1 MSELDR
7 QWLKDKQELELE
19 LKNNSNTNKA
29 VKAFTKRSESPPRV
43 ISKYKKTT
51 MISGTPQAI
60 ADLDLRDL
68 AFEQQSNEIANSAI
82 IPDYGF
88 TPTKIK
94 SSVTQEMIDDYHAR
108 QNQPVVIAG
117 VTYKYHPVEF
127 DLEEFVPKPVMSKDY
142 EAYLGSESNTLIIEI
157 KQYETN
163 IEHQTYKKEVM
174 KTDYDLKMGE
184 LEYKKREAE
193 NFTKKT
199 EKTKKL
205 KYINEQQ
212 TKLTKDYESA
222 MKQIDKAIESDQK
235 NIRYNEES
243 LSRITVELERSVEN
257 IKYNED
263 EEYRVRSTNADKFQ
277 KAEYTLK
284 TLGADIERNAGE
296 SDEQYRERLIAQG
309 QIKSSPE
316 DEANNVNLENFG
328 IAKRNILQLISS
340 GSKAETVAKSLNN
353 VERFEFNK
361 KFPAIKKKFLET
373 YGFDNKN
380 INERDIVTFIKEFDN
395 TFVIGQPKVIA
406 EQKVPEANN
415 VLDIFEGNVL
425 EPQTS
430 IPVTIGTPISQKQN
444 PKNQLIKIAQDN
456 GLVVDTRST
465 ILTLLIDLKV
475 NHVDL
480 RESNP
485 QLYSLLRTD
494 QTSKFEEAYP
504 EKKVKGSGLSHH
516 RKPLHEG
523 IHTKEYPSLIRFGKI
538 HISPDKLYY
547 KNILAIKN
555 GLKRNYV
562 GIPEKKVS
570 DALASTLMKIVD
582 GGSIKKSDLHV
593 LSPNDKHIYD
603 KLMIMSG
610 LHKMH
615 DHTFDESSKEM
626 KARLRLIEGEI
637 SSGNDNIDLLKEAHQ
652 LLHSMARSG
661 IISNYSAANHYRHLQ
676 SFF

>member
-19 LKNNSNTNKA
+19 NLNNKNTLKA

-43 ISKYKKTT
+43 VSKYKRTT
-51 MISGTPQAI
+51 SISGTPQAI

-127 DLEEFVPKPVMSKDY
+127 DLEEFIPKPVISGDQEEQANAIYPRVLADIKQSLRNIKQLEEMKIKLRQNIDIEMGKLEVEKTSLLPKKGY
-142 EAYLGSESNTLIIEI
+142 NKVKIASITKSQNKLVEAYENESLAIERAIETESLKIKENEEIIARIEADI
-157 KQYETN
+157 KQS
-163 IEHQTYKKEVM
+163 I
-174 KTDYDLKMGE
+174 
-184 LEYKKREAE
+184 
-193 NFTKKT
+193 
-199 EKTKKL
+199 
-205 KYINEQQ
+205 INE
-212 TKLTKDYESA
+212 
-222 MKQIDKAIESDQK
+222 
-235 NIRYNEES
+235 
-243 LSRITVELERSVEN
+243 
-257 IKYNED
+257 KYNED
-263 EEYRVRSTNADKFQ
+263 EIYRVRTTNADKIQ

-284 TLGADIERNAGE
+284 TLGADVQRNAGE

-309 QIKSSPE
+309 QIKTNPE

-328 IAKRNILQLISS
+328 IAKRNILQLISD

-353 VERFEFNK
+353 VERFELNK

-380 INERDIVTFIKEFDN
+380 INERDIITFIKEFDQAIIVKTLN
-395 TFVIGQPKVIA
+395 A
-406 EQKVPEANN
+406 EPLEIN
-415 VLDIFEGNVL
+415 EGAQAV
-425 EPQTS
+425 
-430 IPVTIGTPISQKQN
+430 IGTPLIEKKKVKQE
-444 PKNQLIKIAQDN
+444 LLRIAQEN
-456 GLVVDTRST
+456 GIDISTRT
-465 ILTLLIDLKV
+465 TTADLLIGLKEV
-475 NHVDL
+475 GIDL

-485 QLYSLLRTD
+485 QLYSMIRAD
-494 QTSKFEEAYP
+494 QVKKFEEAYP
-504 EKKVKGSGLSHH
+504 EKKLQGKGLSH
-516 RKPLHEG
+516 G

-538 HISPDKLYY
+538 HVSPDKLYY

-570 DALASTLMKIVD
+570 DALASTIMKVID
-582 GGSIKKSDLHV
+582 GGSIKKGDLHV

-603 KLMIMSG
+603 KLMMMSG
-610 LHKMH
+610 LHKTH

-637 SSGNDNIDLLKEAHQ
+637 ASGNDNIDLLKEAHG
-652 LLHSMARSG
+652 LLHGMARSG
-661 IISNYSAANHYRHLQ
+661 IISNYSASNHYKHLQ